1 MNKTYIIIFILAVLG
16 SQIACNNSASSEYK
30 KMEERELA
38 SGVRQDSLFLGLYL
52 GMSSKDFY
60 DHCWKMNKQGIIR
73 EGATNTTVLYPI
85 SDFSE
90 QASMEFYPR
99 FEGGKITA
107 MPLTFAY
114 NGWSPWNKHLFAE
127 HLILEVK
134 SLMEKW
140 YGEGFVEIE
149 NPNPIGSNA
158 WVKVDGN
165 RRISIYYVDDSK
177 VSADI
182 VDLIALKASED
193 AKK

>member
-1 MNKTYIIIFILAVLG
+1 MNRIFIPLFILLIIQLG
-16 SQIACNNSASSEYK
+16 CNNSASSEYN

-52 GMSSKDFY
+52 GMTSKDFY
-60 DHCWKMNKQGIIR
+60 DHCWELNKKGTIR
-73 EGATNTTVLYPI
+73 EGASNTTAHYPI
-85 SDFSE
+85 KDFRSP
-90 QASMEFYPR
+90 AGMDFYPK
-99 FEGGKITA
+99 FEKGIITA

-114 NGWSPWNKHLFAE
+114 DGWSPWNKHLFAE

-140 YGEGFVEIE
+140 YGTGFVEIK
-149 NPNPIGSNA
+149 NPNPTGSNA

-165 RRISIYYVDDSK
+165 RRISIYYIDDSK

-193 AKK
+193 SKK